1 MLTKK
6 FDITYPFSNQN
17 LEEVYLDLDKT
28 LTDRIKSQVL
38 HVVFTPKGQRLRN
51 PDFGTDVIK
60 YIFSPSDDMTLESLK
75 NSLVEDIARY
85 VKDVTFNDISF
96 NKDEKDEHSMIVI
109 IKYSLKKGN
118 KLETTSVGVKIN
130 I

>member
-75 NSLVEDIARY
+75 NSLVEDIAKY